1 MYFSWLFE
9 FIARHSFLGEDS
21 LAIFFSSL
29 HFFPVTIKFST
40 GPTIPDYGLVTAF
53 SFHGAIN

>member
-1 MYFSWLFE
+1 LFE
-9 FIARHSFLGEDS
+9 FIARHFFWVRIVSPFS
-21 LAIFFSSL
+21 LAVCI
-29 HFFPVTIKFST
+29 FFPVTIKFST